1 MTEFQ
6 HTSPREILKPVI
18 DQLKPIVDALK
29 PIVDALKPILD
40 SVWLS
45 ISPEQVRRF
54 NSLPTESQKIL
65 ANNIGAILSELKP
78 LLSLIGQQ
86 RFDAIVSTLFSH
98 HGKL

>member
-18 DQLKPIVDALK
+18 DQLK

-65 ANNIGAILSELKP
+65 ANNIEAILSELKP

-86 RFDAIVSTLFSH
+86 RFDADRKSVV
-98 HGKL
+98 